1 MIKSRLAAVDFSY
14 SDPYPNF
21 DRSQVKG
28 LVATLIDLDK
38 ANHKS
43 STALEICAGGKLYN
57 VVVQDE
63 RVGSQLLE
71 KGRLRKRVTI
81 IPLNKIN
88 AFRMSAEVR
97 WRRVGLCRS
106 SLQKI
111 AMAKQVTS
119 GKANLALDLVGYDED
134 VSAAMAYVFG
144 DTFVCADKESAKA
157 VTFDKRIGVKS
168 VTLEGDVYD
177 PSGTLSGGAAPS
189 SSGLLVKVQELRA
202 IEKDIAQHRAE
213 HDKVKAELA
222 TAQRAIDE
230 WKRDTRELNLKKH
243 EVGLLEEQVNGS
255 NATKVGHNLWIRR
268 KR

>member
-97 WRRVGLCRS
+97 RPGWERGLTGRK
-106 SLQKI
+106 SLWLSKSRL
-111 AMAKQVTS
+111 ARPTS
-119 GKANLALDLVGYDED
+119 PW
-134 VSAAMAYVFG
+134 
-144 DTFVCADKESAKA
+144 T
-157 VTFDKRIGVKS
+157 
-168 VTLEGDVYD
+168 
-177 PSGTLSGGAAPS
+177 
-189 SSGLLVKVQELRA
+189 
-202 IEKDIAQHRAE
+202 
-213 HDKVKAELA
+213 
-222 TAQRAIDE
+222 
-230 WKRDTRELNLKKH
+230 
-243 EVGLLEEQVNGS
+243 
-255 NATKVGHNLWIRR
+255 
-268 KR
+268 